1 MASVLLPS
9 TALAWGG
16 GRGASGWSQHVS
28 GPFFVFLGP
37 TRTTPILL
45 NPPVGA
51 VLTCFTAPIVLALRR
66 VEGALCGCPWAE
78 AAAGDEGL
86 SLARQLRLLS
96 EHLPSSPGF
105 VVVQLLGH
113 I

>member
-1 MASVLLPS
+1 M
-9 TALAWGG
+9 
-16 GRGASGWSQHVS
+16 S

-37 TRTTPILL
+37 TRTTPIPP
-45 NPPVGA
+45 NSPVGA
-51 VLTCFTAPIVLALRR
+51 VLTCFTAPTVLALRR

-78 AAAGDEGL
+78 VAAGGEGL
-86 SLARQLRLLS
+86 SLAWQLRLLR

-105 VVVQLLGH
+105 VVVQSLSH